1 MSPNSLSHWQAFQRP
16 MEKRDII
23 SLQIVGQIVMIIEF
37 YIYLAIVIGLV
48 TIGMILACS
57 LYNAFN

>member
-1 MSPNSLSHWQAFQRP
+1 
-16 MEKRDII
+16 
-23 SLQIVGQIVMIIEF
+23 MIIEF

-57 LYNAFN
+57 LYKAFN

>member
-1 MSPNSLSHWQAFQRP
+1 
-16 MEKRDII
+16 
-23 SLQIVGQIVMIIEF
+23 MIIEF

-57 LYNAFN
+57 LYNAFSWRKSLRSNNL